1 MNVVGQ
7 RLAGL
12 IARVKGPRYVSPLMV
27 KLNFGS
33 YCRKIENAQS
43 PNAWLSRDK
52 SVVKAYDADGLC
64 TLGLPLRPTARCSR
78 RSTTSAQRHGHRLLT
93 RICPCC

>member
-12 IARVKGPRYVSPLMV
+12 IALVKGPRYVSPLMV

-43 PNAWLSRDK
+43 PNA
-52 SVVKAYDADGLC
+52 
-64 TLGLPLRPTARCSR
+64 
-78 RSTTSAQRHGHRLLT
+78 
-93 RICPCC
+93 

>member
-1 MNVVGQ
+1 MSSASGWP
-7 RLAGL
+7 GL

-64 TLGLPLRPTARCSR
+64 TFRFTAADLPRDARD
-78 RSTTSAQRHGHRLLT
+78 AQPRQHKGMGT
-93 RICPCC
+93 GY